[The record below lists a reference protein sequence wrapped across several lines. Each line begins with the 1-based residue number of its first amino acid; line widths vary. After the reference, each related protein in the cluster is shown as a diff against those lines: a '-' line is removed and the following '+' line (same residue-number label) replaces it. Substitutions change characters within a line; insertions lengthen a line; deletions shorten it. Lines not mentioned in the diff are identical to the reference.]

1 MQTCTEGRQC
11 EETQGGNKCAQGY
24 QKQVETW
31 HRYFPRTFRG
41 SMALLIFFLASPP
54 VRQYISV
61 VTGHLVGGALLWRPY
76 ETNTGW
82 KSKHQNLWQA
92 LVSISKM
99 QSSLPLTGRPLLCPS
114 SLAQG
119 MGHGID
125 SLQSQRS
132 LCHSTY
138 HVTQLCPRGLTKR
151 TAVSQ
156 VG

>member
-1 MQTCTEGRQC
+1 MQTKDNVKRHREGTNVPKATRS
-11 EETQGGNKCAQGY
+11 
-24 QKQVETW
+24 QVETW

-41 SMALLIFFLASPP
+41 SMALQIFFLASPP

-61 VTGHLVGGALLWRPY
+61 VSGHLVCSALLWQPY

-82 KSKHQNLWQA
+82 KSKQIKTCGRHWCP
-92 LVSISKM
+92 
-99 QSSLPLTGRPLLCPS
+99 SSRSSPPFPLLEDLYSVCLS

-138 HVTQLCPRGLTKR
+138 HVTQPVQEASLKGLLYPRWR
-151 TAVSQ
+151 
-156 VG
+156 